1 MTRLVLGPMLRHVGP
16 RTATVWVETDRPCEV
31 RVLGAAARTFTV
43 HGHHYALVDVEGLEP
58 GTDTPYEVLLDG
70 EHAWP
75 EDGAAPGRIR
85 TRTADGA
92 RRFAV
97 GSCRVAPA
105 SVETHGFDMLSVYA
119 RRLLAGEEPPDELL
133 LIGDQVYA
141 DETGPEIREF
151 IAAHRDIERPPYGEI
166 ADFEEYAELYRLAWG
181 ADPLVRWLLATVPS
195 SMIFDD
201 HDIRDDWNTS
211 ETWRRQMRAQDWW
224 AKRITGGLGAYWIYQ
239 HLGNLSPAERAADPV
254 YQAVL
259 AADGDAGPIVDE
271 FADRADREPTG
282 VRWSYVH
289 DHGRTRL
296 VVVDSRCGRVVGDGA
311 RAMLDDAEFAWLD
324 ERLRADVDHLIVA
337 TSLPF
342 LLPTAIHDIESWN
355 EAVAGGA
362 WGKWAANLGERLRQ
376 GADLEHWA
384 AFQAS
389 FRAVANTLLDVANGP
404 RPPASITLVSG
415 DVHFSY
421 LARVR
426 GTRTPI
432 SQVVCSPLR
441 NPLVGRFRMANRTA
455 CRRLGDL
462 PVRAL
467 ARLAGVRRPPLRW
480 RLTDG
485 PWFDNALAT
494 VHVDGRTATVR
505 WDSADAEDRLR
516 ELGRAE
522 LT

>member
-1 MTRLVLGPMLRHVGP
+1 MLRHVGP
-16 RTATVWVETDRPCEV
+16 RTATVWVETDGPCEV
-31 RVLGAAARTFTV
+31 GVLDGTSRTFTV

-58 GTDTPYEVLLDG
+58 GSDTPYEVLLDG
-70 EHAWP
+70 ERVWP
-75 EDGAAPGRIR
+75 EPEAPAGRIR
-85 TRTADGA
+85 THGTDGA

-105 SVETHGFDMLSVYA
+105 SVETHGFDALSVYA

-141 DETGPEIREF
+141 DETTAEMRRF
-151 IAAHRDIERPPYGEI
+151 IAARRDIDAPPYAEI

-181 ADPLVRWLLATVPS
+181 EDPLVRWLLATVPTA
-195 SMIFDD
+195 MIFDD

-211 ETWRRQMRAQDWW
+211 EAWRREMNAQPWW
-224 AKRITGGLGAYWIYQ
+224 GRRITSGLGSYWIYQ

-259 AADGDAGPIVDE
+259 AADGDAGKIVDE
-271 FADRADREPTG
+271 FAERADREPAG
-282 VRWSYVH
+282 IRWSYVH
-289 DHGRTRL
+289 DHGRTRI
-296 VVVDSRCGRVVGDGA
+296 VVVDSRCGRVLQNGR
-311 RAMLDDAEFAWLD
+311 RAMLDDAELAWLD
-324 ERLRADVDHLIVA
+324 EQCRADVDHLIVA

-342 LLPTAIHDIESWN
+342 LLPKAIHDIEAWN

-362 WGKWAANLGERLRQ
+362 WGRRAAGYGEWIRQ
-376 GADLEHWA
+376 AADLEHWA
-384 AFQAS
+384 AFQTS
-389 FRAVANTLLDVANGP
+389 FRAVANTLLDVANGARSP
-404 RPPASITLVSG
+404 GGITIVSG

-441 NPLVGRFRMANRTA
+441 NPLDGRFRMANRTA
-455 CRRLGDL
+455 CRRIGDL

-467 ARLAGVRRPPLRW
+467 ARLAGVRRPPLKW

-485 PWFDNALAT
+485 PWFGNALAT
-494 VHVDGRTATVR
+494 VEVDGRTASVH
-505 WDSADAEDRLR
+505 WDAADAEDRFR
-516 ELGRAE
+516 ELGRAP
-522 LT
+522 LS